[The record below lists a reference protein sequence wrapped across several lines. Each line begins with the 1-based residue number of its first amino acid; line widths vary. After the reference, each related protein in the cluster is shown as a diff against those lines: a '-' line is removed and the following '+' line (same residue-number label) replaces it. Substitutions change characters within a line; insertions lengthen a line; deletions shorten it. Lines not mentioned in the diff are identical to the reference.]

1 MKRDVELFESLYP
14 IFLALTQLQEL
25 VDDTVVAVG
34 SDAYAS
40 ALLVYNFAKAS
51 GKGAGL
57 DAVADEM
64 SKRFARKSRKAE
76 PQGATV

>member
-1 MKRDVELFESLYP
+1 M
-14 IFLALTQLQEL
+14 QEL
-25 VDDTVVAVG
+25 IDDTVVAVG
-34 SDAYAS
+34 SDVYAA

-64 SKRFARKSRKAE
+64 SKRFVRKSRKVE
-76 PQGATV
+76 PQRTTVK